1 MDQTMKK
8 VLIAVLLVLI
18 AVVSML
24 LVADWAMDPA
34 AHSEIIASIDDK
46 TATVLR
52 LTASSTLA
60 SAGISAIPG
69 DAATPIAEKLAD
81 FSEYFL
87 LILCVLYSEKYLL
100 TIMGAGVFRI
110 LIPAACA
117 MGILGIFWNPKL
129 VRRLAL
135 RLAIIALALYL
146 VIPLSLRVSD
156 AIYATYESSI
166 NTTISSA
173 EDLTEETAQLSEA
186 GEDKGLIAS
195 ALERLSETTRSLAE
209 KAGHILNR
217 FVEALAVMIV
227 TACIIP
233 LLVLLF
239 FLWVIKQFTGLDLS
253 RPLFR
258 RREDPGAGSSL

>member
-34 AHSEIIASIDDK
+34 AHSEIIASIDGK

-52 LTASSTLA
+52 LTATSALA

-100 TIMGAGVFRI
+100 TIMGAGVFRV

-156 AIYATYESSI
+156 AIYSTYEASI
-166 NTTISSA
+166 STTISSA
-173 EDLTEETAQLSEA
+173 EDLNQETAQLTEA

-195 ALERLSETTRSLAE
+195 ALERLSETTQSLAE

-258 RREDPGAGSSL
+258 RRGDAGTDAAS

>member
-52 LTASSTLA
+52 LTATSTLA

-87 LILCVLYSEKYLL
+87 LILCVL
-100 TIMGAGVFRI
+100 
-110 LIPAACA
+110 
-117 MGILGIFWNPKL
+117 
-129 VRRLAL
+129 
-135 RLAIIALALYL
+135 
-146 VIPLSLRVSD
+146 
-156 AIYATYESSI
+156 
-166 NTTISSA
+166 
-173 EDLTEETAQLSEA
+173 
-186 GEDKGLIAS
+186 
-195 ALERLSETTRSLAE
+195 
-209 KAGHILNR
+209 
-217 FVEALAVMIV
+217 
-227 TACIIP
+227 
-233 LLVLLF
+233 
-239 FLWVIKQFTGLDLS
+239 
-253 RPLFR
+253 
-258 RREDPGAGSSL
+258 